1 MSQGSSSFSLFI
13 TRDNY
18 ILSTSLTGFVY
29 TAKRFRLARPSESIQ
44 VLAPAKRGARTAK
57 NARIV
62 FEANEVT
69 RLNQRKRRCLGSA
82 TGFSI
87 GRQKTKTRRA
97 FSVYL
102 AHVFRKVFLL
112 FCKHY
117 FNC

>member
-69 RLNQRKRRCLGSA
+69 RLNQRKRRCLGSSKD
-82 TGFSI
+82 FQSD
-87 GRQKTKTRRA
+87 GRRPKRA
-97 FSVYL
+97 
-102 AHVFRKVFLL
+102 APFL
-112 FCKHY
+112 FT
-117 FNC
+117 